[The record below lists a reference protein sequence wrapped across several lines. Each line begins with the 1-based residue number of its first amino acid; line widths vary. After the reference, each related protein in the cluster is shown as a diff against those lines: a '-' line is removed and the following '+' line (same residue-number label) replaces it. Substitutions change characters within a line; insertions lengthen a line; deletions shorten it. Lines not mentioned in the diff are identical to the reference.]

1 MKKILAI
8 LLIMC
13 CALPAVAKKRQNEE
27 IITPLTQLEK
37 RQFQTKSYPA
47 QDNIV
52 AMKSVLN
59 VLQDEGFIV
68 YNVNS
73 LLGYIYGVKDFD
85 ISDPNVDI
93 SKEFGLTKSRLNY
106 NGVKVA
112 TLEVSVNVTQFGEQ
126 TRIRTNFKRKL
137 FNEYGN
143 AQMIDDIDEA
153 EYYSDFYKKVDDA
166 IVLQKQIA
174 QKTKKEE
181 TPVSVKRQIKK
192 PPVKRPVHVP
202 APVIIQQDSSQVQE
216 VPKSEQITTQPAVED
231 KESVKQEETQKTSET
246 VEVPVKNENSSS
258 PESAE
263 VKQEKQQQEVREP
276 VAEKTEETKPSENA
290 PKTEPKSEPKTE
302 PKSEPK
308 TEPASEYTPEQILD
322 LVPVDSEPEQV
333 KSTKEEAKELKEMV
347 KQVKAEAKQAQKE
360 ALQAQKEAMQLQ
372 KDLDKQALE
381 AEKEALKAEKEA
393 QKQALKEEKEALK
406 EAKRQAK
413 EMKE

>member
-181 TPVSVKRQIKK
+181 TPVSVKRPIKK
-192 PPVKRPVHVP
+192 PPVKRPVHAP

-216 VPKSEQITTQPAVED
+216 VPKSEQITTQSAVED

-263 VKQEKQQQEVREP
+263 VKQEKQQQEVSEP
-276 VAEKTEETKPSENA
+276 VAEKTEEAKPSETA
-290 PKTEPKSEPKTE
+290 PKTE

-347 KQVKAEAKQAQKE
+347 KQAKAEAKQAQKE
-360 ALQAQKEAMQLQ
+360 ALQAQKEAIQLQ

>member
-13 CALPAVAKKRQNEE
+13 CALPVMAKKRQNEE

-85 ISDPNVDI
+85 TSDPNVDI

-181 TPVSVKRQIKK
+181 IPVSVKRPVKAK
-192 PPVKRPVHVP
+192 PPVKRPLPKP
-202 APVIIQQDSSQVQE
+202 APVVIQQQVQPETTEPQPENLPPALNTQEAELSGIEMVKPEENAPVQKTPETVENVKTEEITQTTETADSSQRNTKQQE
-216 VPKSEQITTQPAVED
+216 AEAKQVT
-231 KESVKQEETQKTSET
+231 KE
-246 VEVPVKNENSSS
+246 
-258 PESAE
+258 E
-263 VKQEKQQQEVREP
+263 VKPQTPEPQTQQPQKEV
-276 VAEKTEETKPSENA
+276 A
-290 PKTEPKSEPKTE
+290 P
-302 PKSEPK
+302 
-308 TEPASEYTPEQILD
+308 EYTTEQILD
-322 LVPVDSEPEQV
+322 LVPVDNVEEPV
-333 KSTKEEAKELKEMV
+333 MTSKEEAKALKELV
-347 KQVKAEAKQAQKE
+347 KQAKLEAKQAQKE
-360 ALQAQKEAMQLQ
+360 ALQAQKEAIQLQ

-393 QKQALKEEKEALK
+393 QKQTLKEEKEALK